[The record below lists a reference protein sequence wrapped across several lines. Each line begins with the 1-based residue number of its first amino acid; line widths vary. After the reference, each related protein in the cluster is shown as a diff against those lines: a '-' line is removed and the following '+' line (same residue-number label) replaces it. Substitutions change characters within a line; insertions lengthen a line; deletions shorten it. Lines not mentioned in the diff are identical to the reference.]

1 MPSWRPLPR
10 IAFAICIYP
19 FQPSSPADLPLE
31 IGDELYIIEQGGQDG
46 SWYRGYLVAPPS
58 LLAGLTSVKGQTLE
72 ARVFSGIFPRTC
84 VEVREVLGEG
94 KDTATHDA
102 GNETGRGTNY
112 PHATN
117 GIVTPTESTR
127 TTSPFAKASAPHA
140 RRGSKGDAVSALPCP
155 GARPLSS
162 RKSTR
167 KRAGSTHSQW
177 TAREDHLQQLMLPLS
192 PISDPTAPRPPAPVP
207 MLKIGDETPTSVQEP
222 LVDEIASCLREWHS
236 TKVHELLLARKYG
249 SLDKMSRL
257 VNRLDTARR
266 QLLHKVLT
274 AKELEK
280 VREATVWDLVAG
292 NKMLCGDVIVRS
304 PSQRGRI
311 LTGDDS
317 AIEVTKLQSMMS
329 LLESRPTPQ
338 VDEHNLHH
346 LFVSLKHVAGD
357 VVPGAAQISMHLCLK
372 APGAAPQPLSEAY
385 SFDLTGKDGAA
396 VALAGDKLRSL
407 LVDLSLTD
415 IGEGAGSGSTLYLVF
430 RLLTNEPIRANSATE
445 KTGTS
450 RDPTPSKA
458 TGVQPSQQGSVKGGR
473 RSVMFGGS
481 KRKESTSRNTES
493 RNTDSSDERRRPSL
507 EQSRSQTADARPG
520 SAATATTRARA
531 LSRDQKM
538 IKRSVAVGVVAVNQV
553 LQSRSEADRTVS
565 MYCTAAPGEDVS
577 EEDGGWDSILPEVYP
592 SASGKYKQNAPISR
606 ITIHLKA
613 FVHADAEGLI
623 EKIPTMLHN
632 IKQCR
637 KIGFSGAPT
646 KPRSDIYL
654 TLVEPFLPK
663 NAFLAHPKTGTVPLV
678 QSSPMSNLQ
687 LTIEVRKSSGER
699 IEGCIY
705 PSANSAG
712 HTAWR
717 TTAAQ
722 RGEGWNSTIRLAIDP
737 QDVPGSHLVM
747 SVADAPG
754 FPFALCWM
762 PLWNQDAFA
771 RDGDHA
777 LTLYK
782 YDEYTSGMIAGKG
795 AYLGL
800 PWSAKKKDEHVMGP
814 MAAVH
819 VKTFLCS
826 TRYSQDP
833 TILGLIKWQ
842 EQPPGELVGLLR
854 RFNFV
859 PEIEIVKLL
868 SEVFDALFA
877 IQSHYAGSDEYED
890 LVFSAIVI
898 VLGIVHD
905 RRFNLEPLVD
915 QYARTKVFHSLVTS
929 CLMQSIGRL
938 LAKPT
943 DPESSRRLRAAF
955 KVGKLIMKFLVNA
968 REKQKAKEESI
979 GIKDRTQFSKEMK
992 ALFGSLEALMKNTS
1006 PVLIGTKTILV
1017 QNLHSWLSELDG
1029 CMPAT
1034 EVFKLTAGFIGS
1046 CSEVQGKLILY
1057 KLVLIHHLSELE
1069 IFRAP
1074 DVRRML
1080 LASTVQWLA
1089 PYWGR
1094 VDTVTDQWKDQVRL
1108 CCSVVA
1114 SQVEEL
1120 GKEAPEYM
1128 PKLVDSYRAIQAT
1141 PRPAKN
1147 TLSLLFP
1154 TSYPFQSRAATAEAP
1169 FDEAMAEIS
1178 AVLAAMSSL
1187 PSLLHPEWPKEETAE
1202 FLFSVLQ
1209 VYISI
1214 LDCEAY
1220 PSSWLSVHIY
1230 HHKATMRALEKLFN
1244 ILSDSFLPLPDEA
1257 DSFST
1262 ELWRAFFDALLKL
1275 VGSDALALETFPE
1288 QKRRAVWKIAGDVR
1302 EHGADLLQRSWDT
1315 IGWEA
1320 SAEDKAQYGLE
1331 KMGGFQVQYVPGLV
1345 APIVELCLSVHEG
1358 LRSVAIEVLQTMI
1371 ISEWTLSE
1379 DLTLIQAE
1387 MIDCLDNLFK
1397 TKHLTEAV
1405 LQKHFIQ
1412 ELIELFEPLA
1422 HDSEEPLLA
1431 ALKTLISTVDELLD
1445 LLVAVHSTEA
1455 TGEVFHIMDTL
1466 HLMEFL
1472 KDMQKEDMYIRYVH
1486 QLVELQADAGNY
1498 TEAGLALRLHA
1509 ELYDWDPNSTVDPL
1523 TDPSMPPQPAF
1534 ERKEQLYF
1542 QMIDHY
1548 ENGQSWDNALAAYS
1562 ELAAQYEHNVFDFAK
1577 LARTQHAMA
1586 EIHES
1591 IAKGDRSN
1599 PRYFRVVYRGL
1610 GFPPGLRD
1618 KQFIFEGSPNDRL
1631 ASFTDR
1637 MQQQHP
1643 SAHIINPGAEFDVEG
1658 QYLQIYPVS
1667 PQKDL
1672 THPIYQRAKV
1682 SQSVKDYYLLSR
1694 PSHFTSA
1701 SRRSPSGV
1709 TARDAAA
1716 EKSLYTTAE
1725 SFPTIL
1731 RRSEIIAVGTVSLTP
1746 LQMAIERTSRKTVEL
1761 LAIEKRITDGD
1772 DTTFNTLTQELMYA
1786 VDTNI
1791 RDCVANYHDLLPPPD
1806 DGEEDDDNDDTQQ
1819 ANPLVNAMRVA
1830 LIDYALV
1837 IRRCLSLYVRPA
1849 QQATK
1854 ADLSQRFESAF
1865 FRELS
1870 ILLPP
1875 NMAPMTRSSTGSWLP
1890 AATSRSQVVSPTPDE
1905 RQVNGDRMTSPVQN
1919 GRASRQDKKRLS
1931 LAFLTKEF
1939 LMGESEK
1946 EKEKEAK
1953 AEKAPTDDDASTTVS
1968 SRSRSKD
1975 AQHRNRI
1982 SLSFLNHTPSSPQP
1996 EALPSFPNQTQA
2008 AKSDS
2013 SLHRQPSQKRP
2024 ETIKSQKSDKSL
2036 SSRTDSVKK
2045 RLSFMN
2051 ISKKSS
2057 KSSVRGRVDDTLTHV
2072 LLSAIEDTLRQ
2083 QKSEFTPTAYF
2094 AALLSLLARQIT
2106 AQGIANKDTATATI
2120 YLLDL
2125 VTPNVPAPL
2134 LRSKFTDILTN
2145 LAPALTAQ
2153 DADAPLIRSSIGCLE
2168 SLLVVQDARAWELPQ
2183 TTISPRRA
2191 VAGLLQIAVDPRPKV
2206 RKRAQEALKKVLA
2219 NPPPSPALDHPA
2231 ADMCAETAQK
2241 MLKEIAAEA
2250 AARARK
2256 HKGKKDADNKDPD
2269 LIHALQLIKT
2279 IATSSGGW
2287 PSNKIDVLCELL
2299 LNISKSTNEFLTM
2312 AAFDIFEVIFAGMA
2326 DELASAKLPR
2336 LLEVISELQPS
2347 KNDSQLLPPW
2357 IAVVSRGYEVSAQ
2370 IEPDETFLKLPELF
2384 STMAEF
2390 LTSSS
2395 HNIRISASEC
2405 LISFL
2410 VNLIPESVIL
2420 EPSIFDEKTLE
2431 KVAKI
2436 AQDLLSVKYQAAWME
2451 VFNVFAAMFETLRWR
2466 SDPMLKPVLRVVGDL
2481 RGNDSFAGK
2490 KEADAVISKAISA
2503 MGPDVVLEILPLNL
2517 PRPPPGQTGRV
2528 WMLPLLRDSVHN
2540 TKLTH
2545 FRAEM
2550 VPLSEEL
2557 YQKVIDHGE
2566 KEKTMEIKVF
2576 ETVVQQIW
2584 SILPGYCDLPLDL
2597 VEAFDQSFCEMLAN
2611 LLYGQADLRT
2621 DVCRALQNLVDS
2633 NKAIVELESE
2643 DDLLAQARISKADAQ
2658 KNLDHLAG
2666 FASNMLAVLFNVY
2679 SQTLPQYRGTI
2690 LRTINAYLSIVPE
2703 RELMETFERVA
2714 TNLEASLPEPG
2725 SQTQAAKQKQEVGP
2739 NKMPPMSHTLMDLII
2754 TIALY
2759 LPRDS
2764 YRSLFRMAEIMINRE
2779 NEPQLQKKAYK
2790 LIPRLAESEMG
2801 RAALKD
2807 RNGELQQLLLGSAEK
2822 ASAPA
2827 RRDRLNALFQVLES
2841 LPQSDLH
2848 FIPSILSE
2856 VVISAKETNEKAR
2869 EAAYNLLVAMGEK
2882 MAEGG
2887 QVVQAKV
2894 PNMPA
2899 DAPTVEASLEEYF
2912 TMVSAGLAAT
2922 TPHMISASITAV
2934 TRILYQFHD
2943 RISKDTITNLCDLM
2957 DIFLQNPNRE
2967 IVRSVL
2973 GFVKVEVITLP
2984 ESLVR
2989 PRLESLLK
2997 NLMVWSHEH
3006 KAHFKAKVKH
3016 IVERMVRKFGVEEVE
3031 RATPME
3037 DRKLITNIRKTRE
3050 QRKKKKQQ
3058 AAEDGEE
3065 PTEKRKGKFES
3076 EYDQA
3081 VYGSE
3086 SEESEG
3092 DSEDEFV
3099 KSQSK
3104 QQRGGAKGGNTYI
3117 IEDEDEPLDLLSKR
3131 ALGNISSTKPL
3142 RQRKQ
3147 PTKMNARTNEDGKLI
3162 IGDSDG
3168 ETEVKGKKS
3177 KKQAAGDEDALMD
3190 IDDQNTSL
3198 EAGINAYVDAIR
3210 GRDAAQTGQKGRLK
3224 FSNKRTHEDDEMDMD
3239 DDGAEADW
3247 QEIRKAKSGSGM
3259 GRGGVK
3265 SGGAGQKNQ
3274 RRALG
3279 QERLKGGN
3287 VSGGEGRGGPK
3298 GRIEKTK
3305 SPRGRGGG
3313 GFRGRGGPSGKWS
3326 GPK

>member
-72 ARVFSGIFPRTC
+72 ARVFSGIFPRSC

-94 KDTATHDA
+94 KDTADREG
-102 GNETGRGTNY
+102 GNETGRGSSY
-112 PHATN
+112 AHATN
-117 GIVTPTESTR
+117 GVVTPTESTR
-127 TTSPFAKASAPHA
+127 TTSPFAKGSGSQA
-140 RRGSKGDAVSALPCP
+140 RRASKSDAVSALPSSA
-155 GARPLSS
+155 ARPLSR

-167 KRAGSTHSQW
+167 KRAGSTNSQW
-177 TAREDHLQQLMLPLS
+177 TAREEHLQQLMLPLS
-192 PISDPTAPRPPAPVP
+192 PISDPNAPRPPAPVP
-207 MLKIGDETPTSVQEP
+207 MLKIGDETPTSTQEP

-249 SLDKMSRL
+249 SLDRMSRL
-257 VNRLDTARR
+257 VDRLDTARR

-274 AKELEK
+274 ARELDK

-329 LLESRPTPQ
+329 LLESRPTPH

-346 LFVSLKHVAGD
+346 LFVSLKHVVGD

-385 SFDLTGKDGAA
+385 SFDLTGRDGAA
-396 VALAGDKLRSL
+396 VSLAGEKMRAL

-430 RLLTNEPIRANSATE
+430 RLMTNEPIRVGTAVDKAGAGRESTSNKASA
-445 KTGTS
+445 
-450 RDPTPSKA
+450 
-458 TGVQPSQQGSVKGGR
+458 VQPSQQGSIKGGR
-473 RSVMFGGS
+473 RSVMFGS
-481 KRKESTSRNTES
+481 KRKESTNSRHTES
-493 RNTDSSDERRRPSL
+493 RHTDSSDERRRPSL
-507 EQSRSQTADARPG
+507 DHTRSHTSDGRPG
-520 SAATATTRARA
+520 SAATASSRARA
-531 LSRDQKM
+531 LSKDQKTL
-538 IKRSVAVGVVAVNQV
+538 KRTVAVGIVSVNQV
-553 LQSRSEADRTVS
+553 LLSQSEADQTVS
-565 MYCTAAPGEDVS
+565 FFSTAAAGEETCEGDS
-577 EEDGGWDSILPEVYP
+577 SWDSVVPEIYP
-592 SASGKYKQNAPISR
+592 SATGKYQRNAPISQ
-606 ITIHLKA
+606 ITIHAKA
-613 FVHADAEGLI
+613 FVHADAGALI

-678 QSSPMSNLQ
+678 QSSAMNNLQ

-699 IEGCIY
+699 IDGCIY
-705 PSANSAG
+705 PSSNSAG

-717 TTAAQ
+717 TTAVQ
-722 RGEGWNSTIRLAIDP
+722 RGEGWNATVRLAIDP

-777 LTLYK
+777 LKLYR

-814 MAAVH
+814 MASVH

-833 TILGLIKWQ
+833 TVLGLIKWQ

-890 LVFSAIVI
+890 LVFNAIVI
-898 VLGIVHD
+898 ILGIVHD

-929 CLMQSIGRL
+929 CLMQSLGRL

-943 DPESSRRLRAAF
+943 HSESARRLRATF

-992 ALFGSLEALMKNTS
+992 VLFTSLEALMSNTS
-1006 PVLIGTKTILV
+1006 PVLIGTKTLLV
-1017 QNLHSWLSELDG
+1017 QNFHSWLPELDG
-1029 CMPAT
+1029 CMAAT
-1034 EVFKLTAGFIGS
+1034 EVFKLTAGFIES
-1046 CSEVQGKLILY
+1046 CSQVQGKLILY
-1057 KLVLIHHLSELE
+1057 KLLLIHHLSELQ
-1069 IFRAP
+1069 IFRTP

-1094 VDTVTDQWKDQVRL
+1094 VETVTDQWKDQVRL

-1120 GKEAPEYM
+1120 GREASEYM

-1141 PRPAKN
+1141 PRPAKK

-1154 TSYPFQSRAATAEAP
+1154 TSYPFHSRATTAEAP

-1187 PSLLHPEWPKEETAE
+1187 PTLLHPELPKEDTAE

-1220 PSSWLSVHIY
+1220 PSAWLSVHIY

-1244 ILSDSFLPLPDEA
+1244 VLLDSFLPLPDEA
-1257 DSFST
+1257 DNFNT

-1302 EHGADLLQRSWDT
+1302 EHGADLLQRSWEA

-1320 SAEDKAQYGLE
+1320 SAEDKSQYGLE

-1379 DLTLIQAE
+1379 DLSLIQAE

-1412 ELIELFEPLA
+1412 ELVELFEPLA
-1422 HDSEEPLLA
+1422 QDPGEPLLA
-1431 ALKTLISTVDELLD
+1431 ALKNLIATIDELLD

-1486 QLVELQADAGNY
+1486 QLVDLQADAQNY
-1498 TEAGLALRLHA
+1498 KEAGLALRLHA
-1509 ELYDWDPNSTVDPL
+1509 ELYEWDPNSTVDPL
-1523 TDPSMPPQPAF
+1523 TDPNLPPQLAF

-1542 QMIDHY
+1542 QMIEHY
-1548 ENGQSWDNALAAYS
+1548 ENGHSWDNALAAYT

-1586 EIHES
+1586 KIHES
-1591 IAKGDRSN
+1591 IAKGERSN
-1599 PRYFRVVYRGL
+1599 PRYFRVVYKGL

-1643 SAHIINPGAEFDVEG
+1643 SAQIINPGAEQDLEG

-1701 SRRSPSGV
+1701 SRRSPSAV
-1709 TARDAAA
+1709 TTRDGGA
-1716 EKSLYTTAE
+1716 EKTVYTTAE

-1731 RRSEIIAVGTVSLTP
+1731 RRSEIVAVGTITLTP

-1761 LAIEKRITDGD
+1761 HAVEKRITDGD

-1786 VDTNI
+1786 VDTNSK
-1791 RDCVANYHDLLPPPD
+1791 DCVANYHELLPPP
-1806 DGEEDDDNDDTQQ
+1806 EDPEQDEHTENPQQ
-1819 ANPLVNAMRVA
+1819 PNPLENGLSVA

-1837 IRRCLSLYVRPA
+1837 IRRCLSLYARPA

-1854 ADLSQRFESAF
+1854 ADLTQRFEAAF

-1870 ILLPP
+1870 VLLPP
-1875 NMAPMTRSSTGSWLP
+1875 NMAPAMRSPTGSWLA
-1890 AATSRSQVVSPTPDE
+1890 AATSRSQIASPTSGDGK
-1905 RQVNGDRMTSPVQN
+1905 VNGDGGTSPITN

-1939 LMGESEK
+1939 LLGEPEK
-1946 EKEKEAK
+1946 DKEAK
-1953 AEKAPTDDDASTTVS
+1953 AEKASADDDTCTTVS

-1975 AQHRNRI
+1975 THSRNRL

-1996 EALPSFPNQTQA
+1996 EALPSFPSHAQSN
-2008 AKSDS
+2008 KSES
-2013 SLHRQPSQKRP
+2013 SLQRQTSQKRP

-2051 ISKKSS
+2051 MSKKSS
-2057 KSSVRGRVDDTLTHV
+2057 KSSVRGRFD
-2072 LLSAIEDTLRQ
+2072 
-2083 QKSEFTPTAYF
+2083 
-2094 AALLSLLARQIT
+2094 
-2106 AQGIANKDTATATI
+2106 AT
-2120 YLLDL
+2120 
-2125 VTPNVPAPL
+2125 
-2134 LRSKFTDILTN
+2134 
-2145 LAPALTAQ
+2145 
-2153 DADAPLIRSSIGCLE
+2153 
-2168 SLLVVQDARAWELPQ
+2168 
-2183 TTISPRRA
+2183 
-2191 VAGLLQIAVDPRPKV
+2191 
-2206 RKRAQEALKKVLA
+2206 
-2219 NPPPSPALDHPA
+2219 
-2231 ADMCAETAQK
+2231 
-2241 MLKEIAAEA
+2241 
-2250 AARARK
+2250 
-2256 HKGKKDADNKDPD
+2256 
-2269 LIHALQLIKT
+2269 
-2279 IATSSGGW
+2279 
-2287 PSNKIDVLCELL
+2287 
-2299 LNISKSTNEFLTM
+2299 
-2312 AAFDIFEVIFAGMA
+2312 
-2326 DELASAKLPR
+2326 
-2336 LLEVISELQPS
+2336 
-2347 KNDSQLLPPW
+2347 
-2357 IAVVSRGYEVSAQ
+2357 
-2370 IEPDETFLKLPELF
+2370 
-2384 STMAEF
+2384 
-2390 LTSSS
+2390 
-2395 HNIRISASEC
+2395 
-2405 LISFL
+2405 
-2410 VNLIPESVIL
+2410 
-2420 EPSIFDEKTLE
+2420 
-2431 KVAKI
+2431 
-2436 AQDLLSVKYQAAWME
+2436 
-2451 VFNVFAAMFETLRWR
+2451 
-2466 SDPMLKPVLRVVGDL
+2466 
-2481 RGNDSFAGK
+2481 
-2490 KEADAVISKAISA
+2490 
-2503 MGPDVVLEILPLNL
+2503 
-2517 PRPPPGQTGRV
+2517 
-2528 WMLPLLRDSVHN
+2528 
-2540 TKLTH
+2540 
-2545 FRAEM
+2545 
-2550 VPLSEEL
+2550 
-2557 YQKVIDHGE
+2557 
-2566 KEKTMEIKVF
+2566 
-2576 ETVVQQIW
+2576 
-2584 SILPGYCDLPLDL
+2584 L
-2597 VEAFDQSFCEMLAN
+2597 VEE
-2611 LLYGQADLRT
+2611 
-2621 DVCRALQNLVDS
+2621 
-2633 NKAIVELESE
+2633 
-2643 DDLLAQARISKADAQ
+2643 
-2658 KNLDHLAG
+2658 
-2666 FASNMLAVLFNVY
+2666 
-2679 SQTLPQYRGTI
+2679 
-2690 LRTINAYLSIVPE
+2690 
-2703 RELMETFERVA
+2703 
-2714 TNLEASLPEPG
+2714 
-2725 SQTQAAKQKQEVGP
+2725 
-2739 NKMPPMSHTLMDLII
+2739 
-2754 TIALY
+2754 
-2759 LPRDS
+2759 
-2764 YRSLFRMAEIMINRE
+2764 
-2779 NEPQLQKKAYK
+2779 
-2790 LIPRLAESEMG
+2790 
-2801 RAALKD
+2801 
-2807 RNGELQQLLLGSAEK
+2807 
-2822 ASAPA
+2822 
-2827 RRDRLNALFQVLES
+2827 
-2841 LPQSDLH
+2841 
-2848 FIPSILSE
+2848 
-2856 VVISAKETNEKAR
+2856 
-2869 EAAYNLLVAMGEK
+2869 
-2882 MAEGG
+2882 
-2887 QVVQAKV
+2887 
-2894 PNMPA
+2894 
-2899 DAPTVEASLEEYF
+2899 
-2912 TMVSAGLAAT
+2912 
-2922 TPHMISASITAV
+2922 
-2934 TRILYQFHD
+2934 
-2943 RISKDTITNLCDLM
+2943 
-2957 DIFLQNPNRE
+2957 
-2967 IVRSVL
+2967 
-2973 GFVKVEVITLP
+2973 
-2984 ESLVR
+2984 
-2989 PRLESLLK
+2989 
-2997 NLMVWSHEH
+2997 
-3006 KAHFKAKVKH
+3006 
-3016 IVERMVRKFGVEEVE
+3016 
-3031 RATPME
+3031 
-3037 DRKLITNIRKTRE
+3037 
-3050 QRKKKKQQ
+3050 
-3058 AAEDGEE
+3058 
-3065 PTEKRKGKFES
+3065 
-3076 EYDQA
+3076 
-3081 VYGSE
+3081 
-3086 SEESEG
+3086 
-3092 DSEDEFV
+3092 
-3099 KSQSK
+3099 
-3104 QQRGGAKGGNTYI
+3104 
-3117 IEDEDEPLDLLSKR
+3117 
-3131 ALGNISSTKPL
+3131 
-3142 RQRKQ
+3142 
-3147 PTKMNARTNEDGKLI
+3147 
-3162 IGDSDG
+3162 
-3168 ETEVKGKKS
+3168 
-3177 KKQAAGDEDALMD
+3177 
-3190 IDDQNTSL
+3190 
-3198 EAGINAYVDAIR
+3198 
-3210 GRDAAQTGQKGRLK
+3210 
-3224 FSNKRTHEDDEMDMD
+3224 
-3239 DDGAEADW
+3239 
-3247 QEIRKAKSGSGM
+3247 
-3259 GRGGVK
+3259 
-3265 SGGAGQKNQ
+3265 
-3274 RRALG
+3274 
-3279 QERLKGGN
+3279 
-3287 VSGGEGRGGPK
+3287 
-3298 GRIEKTK
+3298 
-3305 SPRGRGGG
+3305 
-3313 GFRGRGGPSGKWS
+3313 
-3326 GPK
+3326 

>member
-72 ARVFSGIFPRTC
+72 ARVFSGIFPRAC

-94 KDTATHDA
+94 KDTANQEAANDS
-102 GNETGRGTNY
+102 GRGSQY
-112 PHATN
+112 AHPTN

-127 TTSPFAKASAPHA
+127 ATSPFAKGSGPNA
-140 RRGSKGDAVSALPCP
+140 RRASKSDTVSVLPSSLT
-155 GARPLSS
+155 RPLSR
-162 RKSTR
+162 RKSAR

-177 TAREDHLQQLMLPLS
+177 TSREEHLQQLMLPLS

-207 MLKIGDETPTSVQEP
+207 MLKIGDETPTSAQEP

-329 LLESRPTPQ
+329 LLDSRPTAQ

-346 LFVSLKHVAGD
+346 LFVSLKNVVGD
-357 VVPGAAQISMHLCLK
+357 VVQGAAQISMYLCLK
-372 APGAAPQPLSEAY
+372 APGSAPQPLSEAY
-385 SFDLTGKDGAA
+385 SFDLTGRDGAA
-396 VALAGDKLRSL
+396 VSLSGDKLRAL

-415 IGEGAGSGSTLYLVF
+415 IGEGAGSGTTLYLVF
-430 RLLTNEPIRANSATE
+430 RLMTNEPLRSATTAAAE
-445 KTGTS
+445 KVGTS
-450 RDPTPSKA
+450 KDTAPSKGSA
-458 TGVQPSQQGSVKGGR
+458 VQPSQQGSIKGGR
-473 RSVMFGGS
+473 RSVMFGS
-481 KRKESTSRNTES
+481 KRKESTNSRHTES
-493 RNTDSSDERRRPSL
+493 RHTDSSDERRRPSL
-507 EQSRSQTADARPG
+507 EQTRSQNSDTRPG
-520 SAATATTRARA
+520 SSATASTRARA
-531 LSRDQKM
+531 LSRDQKTL
-538 IKRSVAVGVVAVNQV
+538 KRSVAVGVVSVNQI
-553 LQSRSEADRTVS
+553 LQSKSEADQTVR
-565 MYCTAAPGEDVS
+565 MYSTAVAGEDILES
-577 EEDGGWDSILPEVYP
+577 DGGWDSVLPELYP
-592 SASGKYKQNAPISR
+592 SASGKYKLSAHISR
-606 ITIHLKA
+606 LTIHLKA

-632 IKQCR
+632 IRQCR

-678 QSSPMSNLQ
+678 QTSPMTNLQ
-687 LTIEVRKSSGER
+687 LTIEVRKCSGER

-705 PSANSAG
+705 PSTNSAG

-777 LTLYK
+777 LTLYR

-814 MAAVH
+814 MASVH

-890 LVFSAIVI
+890 LVFNAVVI

-929 CLMQSIGRL
+929 CLMQSLGRL

-943 DPESSRRLRAAF
+943 DSEISRRLRATF

-992 ALFGSLEALMKNTS
+992 TLFTSLQALMENPS
-1006 PVLIGTKTILV
+1006 PVLIGTKTLLV
-1017 QNLHSWLSELDG
+1017 QNLHSWLPELDG

-1034 EVFKLTAGFIGS
+1034 EVFKLTAGFVDS
-1046 CSEVQGKLILY
+1046 CSKVQGKLILY
-1057 KLVLIHHLSELE
+1057 KLLLIHHLSDLQ
-1069 IFRAP
+1069 IFRSP
-1074 DVRRML
+1074 DVRRLL

-1094 VDTVTDQWKDQVRL
+1094 VETVTDQWKDQVRL

-1120 GKEAPEYM
+1120 GKEACEYM

-1141 PRPAKN
+1141 PRPAKK

-1187 PSLLHPEWPKEETAE
+1187 PILLQPELPKEESAE
-1202 FLFSVLQ
+1202 FLFTILQ

-1244 ILSDSFLPLPDEA
+1244 ILHDSFLPLPDEA
-1257 DSFST
+1257 DSFNT

-1302 EHGADLLQRSWDT
+1302 EHGADLLQRSWEA

-1320 SAEDKAQYGLE
+1320 SAEDKGQYGLE

-1379 DLTLIQAE
+1379 DLALVQAE

-1412 ELIELFEPLA
+1412 ELVELFEPLA
-1422 HDSEEPLLA
+1422 QDPEEPLLA
-1431 ALKTLISTVDELLD
+1431 ALKDLISTIDELLD
-1445 LLVAVHSTEA
+1445 LLVAVHSTDA
-1455 TGEVFHIMDTL
+1455 AGEVFHIMDTL

-1472 KDMQKEDMYIRYVH
+1472 KDMQKEDIYIRYVH
-1486 QLVELQADAGNY
+1486 QLVELQVDAGNY

-1509 ELYDWDPNSTVDPL
+1509 ELYEWDPNSTVDPL
-1523 TDPSMPPQPAF
+1523 TEPNMPPQPAF

-1548 ENGQSWDNALAAYS
+1548 ETGQSWNNALAAYT
-1562 ELAAQYEHNVFDFAK
+1562 ELAAQYEHNIFDFAK

-1586 EIHES
+1586 KIHES
-1591 IAKGDRSN
+1591 IAKGERSN
-1599 PRYFRVVYRGL
+1599 PRYFRVVYKGL

-1618 KQFIFEGSPNDRL
+1618 KQFIFEGSSNDRL

-1643 SAHIINPGAEFDVEG
+1643 SAQIVNPGGEQDLEG

-1701 SRRSPSGV
+1701 SRRSPSTV
-1709 TARDAAA
+1709 NARDAAA
-1716 EKSLYTTAE
+1716 EKTLYTTAE

-1731 RRSEIIAVGTVSLTP
+1731 RRSEIVAVGTVTLTP
-1746 LQMAIERTSRKTVEL
+1746 LQMAIERTSRKTGEL

-1786 VDTNI
+1786 VDMNS
-1791 RDCVANYHDLLPPPD
+1791 RDCVANYHDLLPPPS
-1806 DGEEDDDNDDTQQ
+1806 EEDDEEDGEN
-1819 ANPLVNAMRVA
+1819 ARRPNPLENGLRVA

-1854 ADLSQRFESAF
+1854 SDLTQRFESAF

-1870 ILLPP
+1870 TLLPP
-1875 NMAPMTRSSTGSWLP
+1875 NMAPTLRSPTGSWLA
-1890 AATSRSQVVSPTPDE
+1890 AATSRSQIASPTPDE
-1905 RQVNGDRMTSPVQN
+1905 AQVNGDRGTSPVLN

-1939 LMGESEK
+1939 LMGEPEKEKEK

-1953 AEKAPTDDDASTTVS
+1953 PEKPSADDDASTTVS
-1968 SRSRSKD
+1968 SRSRSKET
-1975 AQHRNRI
+1975 HTRNRL

-1996 EALPSFPNQTQA
+1996 EALPSFSSQA
-2008 AKSDS
+2008 PTNRSDA
-2013 SLHRQPSQKRP
+2013 SLQRQASQKRP

-2057 KSSVRGRVDDTLTHV
+2057 KSSVRGRVDDTL
-2072 LLSAIEDTLRQ
+2072 
-2083 QKSEFTPTAYF
+2083 
-2094 AALLSLLARQIT
+2094 
-2106 AQGIANKDTATATI
+2106 
-2120 YLLDL
+2120 
-2125 VTPNVPAPL
+2125 
-2134 LRSKFTDILTN
+2134 
-2145 LAPALTAQ
+2145 
-2153 DADAPLIRSSIGCLE
+2153 
-2168 SLLVVQDARAWELPQ
+2168 
-2183 TTISPRRA
+2183 
-2191 VAGLLQIAVDPRPKV
+2191 
-2206 RKRAQEALKKVLA
+2206 
-2219 NPPPSPALDHPA
+2219 
-2231 ADMCAETAQK
+2231 
-2241 MLKEIAAEA
+2241 
-2250 AARARK
+2250 
-2256 HKGKKDADNKDPD
+2256 
-2269 LIHALQLIKT
+2269 
-2279 IATSSGGW
+2279 
-2287 PSNKIDVLCELL
+2287 
-2299 LNISKSTNEFLTM
+2299 
-2312 AAFDIFEVIFAGMA
+2312 
-2326 DELASAKLPR
+2326 
-2336 LLEVISELQPS
+2336 
-2347 KNDSQLLPPW
+2347 
-2357 IAVVSRGYEVSAQ
+2357 
-2370 IEPDETFLKLPELF
+2370 
-2384 STMAEF
+2384 
-2390 LTSSS
+2390 
-2395 HNIRISASEC
+2395 
-2405 LISFL
+2405 
-2410 VNLIPESVIL
+2410 
-2420 EPSIFDEKTLE
+2420 
-2431 KVAKI
+2431 
-2436 AQDLLSVKYQAAWME
+2436 
-2451 VFNVFAAMFETLRWR
+2451 
-2466 SDPMLKPVLRVVGDL
+2466 
-2481 RGNDSFAGK
+2481 
-2490 KEADAVISKAISA
+2490 
-2503 MGPDVVLEILPLNL
+2503 
-2517 PRPPPGQTGRV
+2517 
-2528 WMLPLLRDSVHN
+2528 
-2540 TKLTH
+2540 
-2545 FRAEM
+2545 
-2550 VPLSEEL
+2550 
-2557 YQKVIDHGE
+2557 
-2566 KEKTMEIKVF
+2566 
-2576 ETVVQQIW
+2576 
-2584 SILPGYCDLPLDL
+2584 
-2597 VEAFDQSFCEMLAN
+2597 
-2611 LLYGQADLRT
+2611 
-2621 DVCRALQNLVDS
+2621 
-2633 NKAIVELESE
+2633 
-2643 DDLLAQARISKADAQ
+2643 
-2658 KNLDHLAG
+2658 
-2666 FASNMLAVLFNVY
+2666 
-2679 SQTLPQYRGTI
+2679 
-2690 LRTINAYLSIVPE
+2690 
-2703 RELMETFERVA
+2703 
-2714 TNLEASLPEPG
+2714 
-2725 SQTQAAKQKQEVGP
+2725 
-2739 NKMPPMSHTLMDLII
+2739 
-2754 TIALY
+2754 
-2759 LPRDS
+2759 
-2764 YRSLFRMAEIMINRE
+2764 
-2779 NEPQLQKKAYK
+2779 
-2790 LIPRLAESEMG
+2790 
-2801 RAALKD
+2801 
-2807 RNGELQQLLLGSAEK
+2807 
-2822 ASAPA
+2822 
-2827 RRDRLNALFQVLES
+2827 
-2841 LPQSDLH
+2841 
-2848 FIPSILSE
+2848 
-2856 VVISAKETNEKAR
+2856 
-2869 EAAYNLLVAMGEK
+2869 
-2882 MAEGG
+2882 
-2887 QVVQAKV
+2887 
-2894 PNMPA
+2894 
-2899 DAPTVEASLEEYF
+2899 
-2912 TMVSAGLAAT
+2912 
-2922 TPHMISASITAV
+2922 
-2934 TRILYQFHD
+2934 
-2943 RISKDTITNLCDLM
+2943 
-2957 DIFLQNPNRE
+2957 
-2967 IVRSVL
+2967 
-2973 GFVKVEVITLP
+2973 
-2984 ESLVR
+2984 
-2989 PRLESLLK
+2989 
-2997 NLMVWSHEH
+2997 
-3006 KAHFKAKVKH
+3006 
-3016 IVERMVRKFGVEEVE
+3016 VEE
-3031 RATPME
+3031 
-3037 DRKLITNIRKTRE
+3037 
-3050 QRKKKKQQ
+3050 
-3058 AAEDGEE
+3058 
-3065 PTEKRKGKFES
+3065 
-3076 EYDQA
+3076 
-3081 VYGSE
+3081 
-3086 SEESEG
+3086 
-3092 DSEDEFV
+3092 
-3099 KSQSK
+3099 
-3104 QQRGGAKGGNTYI
+3104 
-3117 IEDEDEPLDLLSKR
+3117 
-3131 ALGNISSTKPL
+3131 
-3142 RQRKQ
+3142 
-3147 PTKMNARTNEDGKLI
+3147 
-3162 IGDSDG
+3162 
-3168 ETEVKGKKS
+3168 
-3177 KKQAAGDEDALMD
+3177 
-3190 IDDQNTSL
+3190 
-3198 EAGINAYVDAIR
+3198 
-3210 GRDAAQTGQKGRLK
+3210 
-3224 FSNKRTHEDDEMDMD
+3224 
-3239 DDGAEADW
+3239 
-3247 QEIRKAKSGSGM
+3247 
-3259 GRGGVK
+3259 
-3265 SGGAGQKNQ
+3265 
-3274 RRALG
+3274 
-3279 QERLKGGN
+3279 
-3287 VSGGEGRGGPK
+3287 
-3298 GRIEKTK
+3298 
-3305 SPRGRGGG
+3305 
-3313 GFRGRGGPSGKWS
+3313 
-3326 GPK
+3326 